1 MRAERQGG
9 WDAGEAV
16 VIDEFGAAGAI
27 AAHLGGMLD
36 VGENIVAVGFEI
48 LLQRAAQRGQTKF
61 MSGDKIAAIAG
72 ALNRQAQDAFFFHAE
87 GNSAAVVLK
96 DLLQLTGLGAA
107 ALVHAIEALRV
118 SAGVIPDFQLAVVA
132 HLQLVRDLADLH
144 AGHDVLGRIQVLVGQ
159 FETMVPEGILPRAQ
173 FLNFF
178 PFLDGETALA
188 GAGLVILDRMRI
200 GQVGMAG
207 RRVSQDQRVLIL
219 VVLKIII
226 DSLFFHEPAGE
237 VEIRFAIL
245 NAVVAGLESALDL
258 FEICIQT
265 REDFF
270 QDIGHAHVLKD
281 SALSAAGKQ
290 PHPGNQ
296 FHSETGEVLI
306 ALALNYARAD
316 AVEKAFFTT
325 GLLASHS

>member
-1 MRAERQGG
+1 
-9 WDAGEAV
+9 
-16 VIDEFGAAGAI
+16 
-27 AAHLGGMLD
+27 
-36 VGENIVAVGFEI
+36 
-48 LLQRAAQRGQTKF
+48 
-61 MSGDKIAAIAG
+61 MSGNKIAAIAG

-87 GNSAAVVLK
+87 GDGAAVILK
-96 DLLQLTGLGAA
+96 DLLQLTGLGAT
-107 ALVHAIEALRV
+107 ALGYAIEALRV
-118 SAGVIPDFQLAVVA
+118 PPGIIPDFQLTIVA

-219 VVLKIII
+219 VVLEIII

-245 NAVVAGLESALDL
+245 DAIITGLEGALKIE
-258 FEICIQT
+258 FCIQA
-265 REDFF
+265 RQDLF
-270 QDIGHAHVLKD
+270 QDIGHAQVLKD
-281 SALSAAGKQ
+281 SALSAAGQQ
-290 PHPGNQ
+290 PHPRNQ
-296 FHSETGEVLI
+296 FHSKTGEVLI
-306 ALALNYARAD
+306 ALALNHARAD